1 MVKNN
6 STASDSKNNEKV
18 GENTTKVVGSVTG
31 SFFFVITLIV
41 IMIAVFLI
49 HKLRIK
55 RRDKI
60 KQTPRDNILSAR
72 YVSVP
77 TPFLPY

>member
-31 SFFFVITLIV
+31 SFFFVIV